1 MWRITVKG
9 LRAHKLRLA
18 LTALAIVLG
27 VTFVT
32 GTLVLTDTL
41 NNTFTTLFGQ
51 VYQNINFEVRGVA
64 AFPTSGA
71 AGAIRKPIPESI
83 IAAVKDVPGVAVA
96 EGGVSG
102 YAQFIAPNGKAVTTG
117 GAPTIGLSYGADRR
131 LSSLRLVAGM
141 PPTTST
147 QVVMDQGTA
156 RKYHF
161 SVDNQVR
168 ILLPGSP
175 QTFTLSGIVAF
186 GTAHNLAG
194 ATIAA
199 FNLPTAQ
206 QLFGEQGH
214 LNTIDVITTPNANKT
229 AVEHGISAVLPA
241 GVEVVTGQTVAAE
254 QSSAI
259 TQSLGI
265 FSTALLVFA
274 LISLFVGG
282 FTIFNTFSITVG
294 QRTRELAL
302 LRIVGASRRQVFRSV
317 LFEALLLG
325 VTASLV
331 GIGLGV
337 LTASGLEA
345 LIKAFGITLPSGSL
359 VFQSRTVFAGLL
371 VGVGVTVVSAI
382 SPARQ
387 AVKIPPIAAMSTY
400 EVAQRESSARRL
412 TIGAVIGVA
421 GIVVLAIGLSQ
432 PAIQLV
438 GIGAVGIFIA
448 VGILAPA
455 IARPVSSVLGRPLA
469 RILGVSGR
477 IGRKNSMR
485 SPRRT
490 AQTSA
495 ALMVGM
501 ALVSTIAV
509 YGASLSKSATGTVSD
524 AVSADYI
531 ITAPATGG
539 PNTGFSL
546 GTTEAVA
553 KVPGVTRV
561 TNVNSGQLEIS
572 RSLATLSSLAPS
584 DLSSTVILK
593 MSSGAAAKSLA
604 EGQLLIDTNTAN
616 TNHLSVGSVV
626 PVTFAETGPT
636 TMRIGGIFKP
646 NALLGSYLTG
656 SAFFHTH
663 FAATT
668 LPVALLLA
676 TSTGATPPT
685 SAAVKAALR
694 GYPNLTVQ
702 TRAEF
707 QKTQQTSIDQLL
719 GLIYAL
725 LALAILIA
733 LIGIVN
739 TLMLSVFERT
749 HEIGLL
755 RAVGM
760 RRRQIRAMIRSEA
773 LILSVFGALI
783 GVVVG
788 TGLGVA
794 LADSLKQQGITD
806 IVIPFT
812 NLVIFLLLAAL
823 LGLGAATWPAR
834 RAARLNVLEAIATE

>member
-131 LSSLRLVAGM
+131 LSSLRLVAGK

-161 SVDNQVR
+161 SVGNQVR

-186 GTAHNLAG
+186 GTADNLAG

-259 TQSLGI
+259 NQSLGI

-561 TNVNSGQLEIS
+561 TNVNRGQLEIS

>member
-1 MWRITVKG
+1 
-9 LRAHKLRLA
+9 
-18 LTALAIVLG
+18 
-27 VTFVT
+27 
-32 GTLVLTDTL
+32 
-41 NNTFTTLFGQ
+41 
-51 VYQNINFEVRGVA
+51 
-64 AFPTSGA
+64 
-71 AGAIRKPIPESI
+71 
-83 IAAVKDVPGVAVA
+83 
-96 EGGVSG
+96 
-102 YAQFIAPNGKAVTTG
+102 
-117 GAPTIGLSYGADRR
+117 
-131 LSSLRLVAGM
+131 
-141 PPTTST
+141 
-147 QVVMDQGTA
+147 MDQGTA

-161 SVDNQVR
+161 SVGNQVR

-175 QTFTLSGIVAF
+175 QTFTLSGIVGF
-186 GTAHNLAG
+186 GTADNLAG

-206 QLFGEQGH
+206 QLFGEPGH
-214 LNTIDVITTPNANKT
+214 LDTIDVITTPDANTT
-229 AVEHGISAVLPA
+229 AVARGIAAVLPA
-241 GVEVVTGQTVAAE
+241 GVEVVTGATVAAE

-259 TQSLGI
+259 NQSLGF

-325 VTASLV
+325 VGASLV

-345 LIKAFGITLPSGSL
+345 LLKAFGITLPSGSL

-387 AVKIPPIAAMSTY
+387 AVKIPPIAAISTY
-400 EVAQRESSARRL
+400 EVAQRESSTRRL
-412 TIGAVIGVA
+412 SIGAVIGVA

-448 VGILAPA
+448 VGILAPM

-509 YGASLSKSATGTVSD
+509 FGASLSKSATGTVSD

-539 PNTGFSL
+539 PDTGLSL
-546 GTTEAVA
+546 GATQAVA
-553 KVPGVTRV
+553 AVPGVTRV
-561 TNVNSGQLEIS
+561 TNVNSGQFEIN

-604 EGQLLIDTNTAN
+604 AGQLLIDTNTAN
-616 TNHLSVGSVV
+616 TSHLSVGSVV
-626 PVTFAETGPT
+626 RVTFAETGPT

-663 FAATT
+663 FAAATF
-668 LPVALLLA
+668 PVAVLLA
-676 TSTGATPPT
+676 TSTGATAPT

-702 TRAEF
+702 TRTEF
-707 QKTQQTSIDQLL
+707 EKTQQASIDQLL
-719 GLIYAL
+719 GLVYAL

-812 NLVIFLLLAAL
+812 NLVIFLVLAAL
-823 LGLGAATWPAR
+823 LGLVAATWPAR

>member
-1 MWRITVKG
+1 M
-9 LRAHKLRLA
+9 LA
-18 LTALAIVLG
+18 VVIG
-27 VTFVT
+27 VAFVA
-32 GTLVLTDTL
+32 GSYVLTDTI
-41 NNTFTTLFGQ
+41 F
-51 VYQNINFEVRGVA
+51 A
-64 AFPTSGA
+64 AFDEIFSESLKGTSVVVTAKNPVEQQNGEIPTISASLLPRVKKTAGVRLT
-71 AGAIRKPIPESI
+71 AGAIFAPGGFFDAKGDAIGTKFAPKFISSNLPDGLESLTYVEGHAPRGPTETSI
-83 IAAVKDVPGVAVA
+83 DEAAA
-96 EGGVSG
+96 ENSDLKLGEEIHIV
-102 YAQFIAPNGKAVTTG
+102 GKRSAKSYRLVGFTQLGSASFG
-117 GAPTIGLSYGADRR
+117 GASIAKLTLPEAQSITHTRGRFDQISVAAAASVSPDTLKRR
-131 LSSLRLVAGM
+131 IERIM
-141 PPTTST
+141 PAS
-147 QVVMDQGTA
+147 VRVETA
-156 RKYHF
+156 K
-161 SVDNQVR
+161 
-168 ILLPGSP
+168 
-175 QTFTLSGIVAF
+175 
-186 GTAHNLAG
+186 
-194 ATIAA
+194 
-199 FNLPTAQ
+199 
-206 QLFGEQGH
+206 E
-214 LNTIDVITTPNANKT
+214 NANRGS
-229 AVEHGISAVLPA
+229 EEIRNNLGFL
-241 GVEVVTGQTVAAE
+241 QTV
-254 QSSAI
+254 
-259 TQSLGI
+259 
-265 FSTALLVFA
+265 LLVFGFVA
-274 LISLFVGG
+274 LFVGA
-282 FTIFNTFSITVG
+282 FLIFNTFSITVG

>member
-1 MWRITVKG
+1 VWRITVKG
-9 LRAHKLRLA
+9 LRGHKLRLA

-32 GTLVLTDTL
+32 GTLILTDTL

-51 VYQNINFEVRGVA
+51 VYQNISFEVRGVA
-64 AFPTSGA
+64 AFPASGA

-83 IAAVKDVPGVAVA
+83 VAAVKDVPGVAVA
-96 EGGVSG
+96 EGSVSG

-117 GAPTIGLSYGADRR
+117 GAPTIGSSYAADRR
-131 LSSLRLVAGM
+131 LSSLRLVAGK
-141 PPTTST
+141 PPATSA

-161 SVDNQVR
+161 SVGNQVR
-168 ILLPGSP
+168 VLLPGSP
-175 QTFTLSGIVAF
+175 QTFTLSGIVGF
-186 GTAHNLAG
+186 GTADNLAG

-199 FNLPTAQ
+199 FTLPTAQ
-206 QLFGEQGH
+206 RLFGQAGH
-214 LNTIDVITTPNANKT
+214 VNTIDVITTPGADKT
-229 AVEHGISAVLPA
+229 AVARGIAAVLPA
-241 GVEVVTGQTVAAE
+241 GVEVVTGATVATE

-259 TQSLGI
+259 NQSLGF

-302 LRIVGASRRQVFRSV
+302 LRIVGASRRQIFRSV

-325 VTASLV
+325 IGASLL

-345 LIKAFGITLPSGSL
+345 LLKAFGITLPSGSL
-359 VFQSRTVFAGLL
+359 VFASRTVVAGLL

-382 SPARQ
+382 SPARR
-387 AVKIPPIAAMSTY
+387 AVKIAPIAAISTF
-400 EVAQRESSARRL
+400 EVAQRESSTRRL

-421 GIVVLAIGLSQ
+421 GILVLTIGLSRA
-432 PAIQLV
+432 AIQLV

-448 VGILAPA
+448 VGTLAPM

-477 IGRKNSMR
+477 IGRENSMR

-509 YGASLSKSATGTVSD
+509 FGASLSKSATGTVSD

-531 ITAPATGG
+531 ISGAASGG
-539 PNTGFSL
+539 PDTGLSL
-546 GTTEAVA
+546 GATEAVA
-553 KVPGVTRV
+553 AVPGVSRV
-561 TNVNSGQLEIS
+561 TNVYSGQFEIS

-584 DLSSTVILK
+584 DLSSTVILR
-593 MSSGAAAKSLA
+593 MTSGAAATSLA

-616 TNHLSVGSVV
+616 TKHLSVGSVV

-636 TMRIGGIFKP
+636 TIRIGGIFKP

-656 SAFFHTH
+656 SAFFHAH

-668 LPVALLLA
+668 LPVAVLLA
-676 TSTGATPPT
+676 TSTGATAPT

-694 GYPNLTVQ
+694 GFPNLNVQ

-707 QKTQQTSIDQLL
+707 VKTQQASIDQLL

-783 GVVVG
+783 GVGVG

-812 NLVIFLLLAAL
+812 NLIIFLFLAAL
-823 LGLGAATWPAR
+823 LGLVAATWPAR

>member
-131 LSSLRLVAGM
+131 LSSLRLVAGK

-161 SVDNQVR
+161 SVGNQVR

-186 GTAHNLAG
+186 GTADNLAG

>member
-1 MWRITVKG
+1 VWRITVKG

-51 VYQNINFEVRGVA
+51 VYQNTNFEVRGVA

-131 LSSLRLVAGM
+131 LSSLRLVAGK

-161 SVDNQVR
+161 SVGNQVR

-186 GTAHNLAG
+186 GTADNLAG

-259 TQSLGI
+259 NQSLGI

-553 KVPGVTRV
+553 KVPGLTRV
-561 TNVNSGQLEIS
+561 TNVNSGPLEIS

>member
-51 VYQNINFEVRGVA
+51 VYQNVSFEVRGAA

-83 IAAVKDVPGVAVA
+83 VAAVKDVPGVEVA
-96 EGGVSG
+96 DGGVSG

-131 LSSLRLVAGM
+131 LSSLRLVAGK

-161 SVDNQVR
+161 SVGNQVR

-186 GTAHNLAG
+186 GTADNLAG

-259 TQSLGI
+259 NQSLGI

-387 AVKIPPIAAMSTY
+387 AVKIPPIAAISTY

-509 YGASLSKSATGTVSD
+509 YGASLSKSATGAISD

-707 QKTQQTSIDQLL
+707 QKTQLTSIDQLL

>member
-161 SVDNQVR
+161 SVGNQVR

-186 GTAHNLAG
+186 GTADNLAG

-259 TQSLGI
+259 NQSLGI

-359 VFQSRTVFAGLL
+359 VFQSRTVFVGLL

-531 ITAPATGG
+531 ITARATGG

-604 EGQLLIDTNTAN
+604 EGQLLTDTNTAN

-707 QKTQQTSIDQLL
+707 QKTEQTSIDQLL

>member
-131 LSSLRLVAGM
+131 LSSLRLVAGK

-161 SVDNQVR
+161 SVGNQVR

-186 GTAHNLAG
+186 GTADNLAG

-259 TQSLGI
+259 NQSLGI

>member
-131 LSSLRLVAGM
+131 LSSLRLAAGK

-161 SVDNQVR
+161 SVGNQVR

-186 GTAHNLAG
+186 GTADNLAG

>member
-1 MWRITVKG
+1 VWRITVKG

-161 SVDNQVR
+161 SVGNQVR

-186 GTAHNLAG
+186 GTADNLAG

-259 TQSLGI
+259 NQSLGI

-359 VFQSRTVFAGLL
+359 VFQSRTVFVGLL

-531 ITAPATGG
+531 ITARATGG

-707 QKTQQTSIDQLL
+707 QKTEQTSIDQLL

>member
-131 LSSLRLVAGM
+131 LSSLRLVAGK

-161 SVDNQVR
+161 SVGNQVR

-186 GTAHNLAG
+186 GTADNLAG

-259 TQSLGI
+259 TQSLGS

-387 AVKIPPIAAMSTY
+387 AVKIPPIAAISTY

-707 QKTQQTSIDQLL
+707 QKTQLTSIDQLL

>member
-1 MWRITVKG
+1 VWRITVKG

-131 LSSLRLVAGM
+131 LSSLRLVAGK
-141 PPTTST
+141 PPTIST

-161 SVDNQVR
+161 SVGNQVR

-186 GTAHNLAG
+186 GTADNLAG

-259 TQSLGI
+259 NQSLGI

-371 VGVGVTVVSAI
+371 VGVGVSVVSAI

-412 TIGAVIGVA
+412 SIGAVIGVA

-448 VGILAPA
+448 VGILAPV

-593 MSSGAAAKSLA
+593 DL
-604 EGQLLIDTNTAN
+604 
-616 TNHLSVGSVV
+616 
-626 PVTFAETGPT
+626 
-636 TMRIGGIFKP
+636 RII
-646 NALLGSYLTG
+646 
-656 SAFFHTH
+656 H
-663 FAATT
+663 
-668 LPVALLLA
+668 
-676 TSTGATPPT
+676 
-685 SAAVKAALR
+685 R
-694 GYPNLTVQ
+694 
-702 TRAEF
+702 
-707 QKTQQTSIDQLL
+707 
-719 GLIYAL
+719 
-725 LALAILIA
+725 
-733 LIGIVN
+733 
-739 TLMLSVFERT
+739 
-749 HEIGLL
+749 
-755 RAVGM
+755 
-760 RRRQIRAMIRSEA
+760 
-773 LILSVFGALI
+773 
-783 GVVVG
+783 
-788 TGLGVA
+788 
-794 LADSLKQQGITD
+794 
-806 IVIPFT
+806 
-812 NLVIFLLLAAL
+812 
-823 LGLGAATWPAR
+823 
-834 RAARLNVLEAIATE
+834 

>member
-1 MWRITVKG
+1 VWRITVKG

-27 VTFVT
+27 VTFLT

-41 NNTFTTLFGQ
+41 NNSFTTLFGQ
-51 VYQNINFEVRGVA
+51 VYQNTNFEVRGVA

-131 LSSLRLVAGM
+131 LSSLRLVAGK

-161 SVDNQVR
+161 SVGNQVR

-186 GTAHNLAG
+186 GTADNLAG

-259 TQSLGI
+259 NQSLGI

-387 AVKIPPIAAMSTY
+387 AVKIPPIAAISTY

-501 ALVSTIAV
+501 ALVSTVAV
-509 YGASLSKSATGTVSD
+509 YGASLSKSATGTISD

-531 ITAPATGG
+531 ITARATGG

-561 TNVNSGQLEIS
+561 TNVNSGQFEIS

>member
-1 MWRITVKG
+1 VWRITVKG

-51 VYQNINFEVRGVA
+51 VYQNTNFEVRGVA

-131 LSSLRLVAGM
+131 LSSLRLVAGK

-161 SVDNQVR
+161 SVGNQVR

-186 GTAHNLAG
+186 GTADNLAG

-509 YGASLSKSATGTVSD
+509 YGASLSKSATGTISD

>member
-51 VYQNINFEVRGVA
+51 VYQNTNFEVRGVA

-131 LSSLRLVAGM
+131 LSSLRLVAGK

-161 SVDNQVR
+161 SVGNQVR

-186 GTAHNLAG
+186 GTADNLAG

-259 TQSLGI
+259 NQSLGI

-553 KVPGVTRV
+553 KVPGLTRV

>member
-1 MWRITVKG
+1 VWRITVKG

-131 LSSLRLVAGM
+131 LSSLRLVAGK

-161 SVDNQVR
+161 SVGNQVR

-186 GTAHNLAG
+186 GTADNLAG

-259 TQSLGI
+259 NQSLGI

-387 AVKIPPIAAMSTY
+387 AVKIPPIAAISTY

>member
-131 LSSLRLVAGM
+131 LSSLRLVAGK
-141 PPTTST
+141 PPTIST

-161 SVDNQVR
+161 SVGNQVR

-186 GTAHNLAG
+186 GTADNLAG

-259 TQSLGI
+259 NQSLGI

>member
-9 LRAHKLRLA
+9 LRGHKLRLA

-64 AFPTSGA
+64 AFPASGA
-71 AGAIRKPIPESI
+71 AGAIRKPLPESI
-83 IAAVKDVPGVAVA
+83 LAAVKAVPGVEVA
-96 EGGVSG
+96 DGGVSG
-102 YAQFIAPNGKAVTTG
+102 YAQFIAPNGKAITTG
-117 GAPTIGLSYGADRR
+117 GAPTIGSSYSADRR
-131 LSSLRLVAGM
+131 LSSLRLVAGK
-141 PPTTST
+141 PPSTST

-161 SVDNQVR
+161 SVGNQVR

-175 QTFTLSGIVAF
+175 QTFTLSGIVGF
-186 GTAHNLAG
+186 GTADNLAG

-206 QLFGEQGH
+206 RLFGELGH
-214 LNTIDVITTPNANKT
+214 LNTIDVITTPDANKT
-229 AVEHGISAVLPA
+229 AVEHGIAAVLPA

-259 TQSLGI
+259 NQSLGF

-325 VTASLV
+325 VGASLV

-337 LTASGLEA
+337 LTASGLET
-345 LIKAFGITLPSGSL
+345 LLKAFGITLPSGSL

-387 AVKIPPIAAMSTY
+387 AVKIPPIAAISTY

-412 TIGAVIGVA
+412 TIGTVIGVA
-421 GIVVLAIGLSQ
+421 GIGVLAVGLSQ

-438 GIGAVGIFIA
+438 GIGAVGLFIA
-448 VGILAPA
+448 VGILAPV
-455 IARPVSSVLGRPLA
+455 IARPASSVLGRPLA

-477 IGRKNSMR
+477 LGRENSMR

-490 AQTSA
+490 SQTSA
-495 ALMVGM
+495 ALMVGL

-509 YGASLSKSATGTVSD
+509 FGASLSKSATGTVSD

-539 PNTGFSL
+539 SDTGLSL
-546 GTTEAVA
+546 GATEAVA
-553 KVPGVTRV
+553 AVPGVTRV
-561 TNVNSGQLEIS
+561 TNVNSGQFEIS

-584 DLSSTVILK
+584 DLSSTVILN
-593 MSSGAAAKSLA
+593 MTSGASAKSLS
-604 EGQLLIDTNTAN
+604 EGLLLIDTTTAN

-656 SAFFHTH
+656 SGFFHAH
-663 FAATT
+663 FAPTT
-668 LPVALLLA
+668 FPVAVLLA
-676 TSTGATPPT
+676 TSTGATAPT

-702 TRAEF
+702 TRAAFE
-707 QKTQQTSIDQLL
+707 KTQQASIDQLL
-719 GLIYAL
+719 GLVYAL

-812 NLVIFLLLAAL
+812 NLVIFLVLAAL
-823 LGLGAATWPAR
+823 LGLVAATWPAR

>member
-1 MWRITVKG
+1 VWRITVKG

-41 NNTFTTLFGQ
+41 NNTFTTLFGH
-51 VYQNINFEVRGVA
+51 VYQNTNFEVRGVA

-131 LSSLRLVAGM
+131 LSSLRLVAGK

-161 SVDNQVR
+161 SVGNQVR

-186 GTAHNLAG
+186 GTADNLAG

-259 TQSLGI
+259 NQSLGI

-387 AVKIPPIAAMSTY
+387 AVKIPPIAAISTY

-509 YGASLSKSATGTVSD
+509 YGASLSKSATGAISD